1 MCLGS
6 PLVSISVIESG
17 ILGYLLPI
25 KVALTS
31 VDEVHIVPPEK
42 TSSSDAGCFHG
53 YEWAYPVP
61 NIMYFNAMVLVSMCR
76 GIFGDFTMLAAS
88 ICNIPSIC
96 RARLAVVV
104 RVSIWLVILLSHIAK
119 KKQRWH
125 PIFDSNKATICI
137 WLSADGSVICRL
149 IFSSDLG
156 PFELCT
162 LGVIFWPNF
171 HRFQDPCGIEG
182 GAPYRSN

>member
-6 PLVSISVIESG
+6 PLVSVSVIESG

-76 GIFGDFTMLAAS
+76 GIFGDFTMLAAVPFGAS
-88 ICNIPSIC
+88 
-96 RARLAVVV
+96 
-104 RVSIWLVILLSHIAK
+104 LSP
-119 KKQRWH
+119 Q
-125 PIFDSNKATICI
+125 FGLNM
-137 WLSADGSVICRL
+137 
-149 IFSSDLG
+149 
-156 PFELCT
+156 
-162 LGVIFWPNF
+162 
-171 HRFQDPCGIEG
+171 
-182 GAPYRSN
+182 